1 MFRRWWSVAATV
13 AAVVGVL
20 AAAALLRGSPQDEAV
35 APADRVASSMSAQ
48 EWAAEPDL
56 PGAEVR
62 AEAVRVVESFTGSV
76 EEKDAL
82 SLIEAYAGN
91 AALDACMAEKGIPEW
106 DWSLSRSYA
115 IRGDPLTSQLWLQE
129 PLRRWESENLLANQP
144 FLQAEVV
151 MNNPDPATDEASS
164 ACLAEL
170 GPEVGSKE
178 AELATPRVI
187 DRLTRQWY
195 AMVAKSGQ
203 ALGLPAADGYWACM
217 DAADIAVL
225 DDQDLPASEIGP
237 ALTGWRPDRDEIP
250 TSVED
255 AERWASAGWQ
265 RLLAGEDE
273 FFRADWECRRD
284 VYSAHIEQMLP
295 RIRQFEQEHAVEI
308 AEARNAWT
316 DVMAEAARLGYDGQ
330 RGPLGG

>member
-170 GPEVGSKE
+170 SPEVGSKE
-178 AELATPRVI
+178 AEARHPARVI

-203 ALGLPAADGYWACM
+203 ALGLPAADVLERHGRRP
-217 DAADIAVL
+217 DIAVL

-237 ALTGWRPDRDEIP
+237 ALTAQRPDRDEIP

-255 AERWASAGWQ
+255 AERWASVGW
-265 RLLAGEDE
+265 RLGRTVVPRGLGVPPRRLPHRPH
-273 FFRADWECRRD
+273 RADAAADPAVRGRAP
-284 VYSAHIEQMLP
+284 SRSP
-295 RIRQFEQEHAVEI
+295 RHA
-308 AEARNAWT
+308 AP
-316 DVMAEAARLGYDGQ
+316 
-330 RGPLGG
+330 GPT